1 VRALRCDVWKA
12 ATAVSGLDRSW
23 AEELNRVAPLPT
35 HLCRDLVVIT
45 THPYEAICA
54 AGGLISHLAAQ
65 GADVEVLAVTDRDH
79 PRSDTVEVTPFEVTP
94 LQHPARRRQI
104 LAAYRR
110 LGVPEVRRHRL
121 HLQSGTVGQ
130 AAPDLIA
137 AFSELVGHDCYPGL
151 WCLAPWHRD
160 G

>member
-1 VRALRCDVWKA
+1 LRCDVWQA
-12 ATAVSGLDRSW
+12 ATALGSLDRSW
-23 AEELNRVAPLPT
+23 AEELSGAAPLPT

-45 THPYEAICA
+45 THPYEAMCA
-54 AGGLISHLAAQ
+54 AGGLISHLAGR

-79 PRSDTVEVTPFEVTP
+79 PASGAVEAAP
-94 LQHPARRRQI
+94 LRQPARRRQI

-110 LGVPEVRRHRL
+110 LGVPAVRRHRL
-121 HLQSGTVGQ
+121 QLEPGTVAA

-151 WCLAPWHRD
+151 VFGPVAARWPPRP
-160 G
+160 

>member
-1 VRALRCDVWKA
+1 LLDEEVKRAVQALRCDVWKA

-23 AEELNRVAPLPT
+23 AEELCRVAPLPT

-45 THPYEAICA
+45 THPYEAMCV

-65 GADVEVLAVTDRDH
+65 GADVEVLAVTDGDAASGASDGAPLRH
-79 PRSDTVEVTPFEVTP
+79 RS
-94 LQHPARRRQI
+94 RRRGDV

-121 HLQSGTVGQ
+121 
-130 AAPDLIA
+130 
-137 AFSELVGHDCYPGL
+137 ELESARSVTPSL
-151 WCLAPWHRD
+151 TWSRR
-160 G
+160 